1 MLFCKDGNFKQFLIQ
16 NVPVVKE
23 NYLPTIW
30 GLNGYAHTL
39 LAKVF
44 REITIPTI
52 NYER

>member
-16 NVPVVKE
+16 NVPLVKE

-30 GLNGYAHTL
+30 GLNGYAHTI
-39 LAKVF
+39 LAKVY
-44 REITIPTI
+44 RDITIPTV